1 MKFERLLERKP
12 TMEWKLRMNDG
23 DEIFTNENIEA
34 TSEVLNIYVR
44 DLQKITERATEKEIM
59 ECVEKV
65 VVSLNELNERYD
77 FFIETLE
84 REELYEFIVEAASI
98 AGLEVEEDITEE
110 WREW

>member
-1 MKFERLLERKP
+1 MLKSIWF
-12 TMEWKLRMNDG
+12 
-23 DEIFTNENIEA
+23 IF
-34 TSEVLNIYVR
+34 V
-44 DLQKITERATEKEIM
+44 

-65 VVSLNELNERYD
+65 VVSLNELNEQYD

-84 REELYEFIVEAASI
+84 REELYEFIVEVAAI

>member
-1 MKFERLLERKP
+1 MLKSIWF
-12 TMEWKLRMNDG
+12 
-23 DEIFTNENIEA
+23 IF
-34 TSEVLNIYVR
+34 V
-44 DLQKITERATEKEIM
+44 

-65 VVSLNELNERYD
+65 VVSLNEQYD

-84 REELYEFIVEAASI
+84 REELYEFIVEVAAI